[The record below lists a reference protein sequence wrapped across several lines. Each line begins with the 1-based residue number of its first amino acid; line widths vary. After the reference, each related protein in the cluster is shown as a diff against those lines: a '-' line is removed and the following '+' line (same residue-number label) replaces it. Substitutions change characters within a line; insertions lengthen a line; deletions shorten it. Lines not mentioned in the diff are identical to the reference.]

1 MKTRRP
7 PLPRSVLVIGSGPI
21 VIGQASEFDYS
32 GTQSLKAL
40 RRLGVRSI
48 LLNPNPA
55 TIMTDPEMA
64 DRTYLEPLSLG
75 TLQRVLAKERPR
87 ALLATMGGQS
97 ALNLALAA
105 HRRGLL
111 RRHGTRLI
119 GADAD
124 AIRIAEDRV
133 AFRRRMA
140 QAGLALPRGAAADN
154 LPALK
159 AAARK
164 LSFPLLLRASFTL
177 GGLGSSLARDMAG
190 LEDAYRRAVDIS
202 GNPLVVAEEFLES
215 WQEFELEVMRDRKD
229 NCVVVCSMENIDPM
243 GVHTG
248 DSAVVAPIQTLRDPE
263 YQTMRLAAFACIRA
277 VGVETGGANVQF
289 ARNPKTG
296 KFLLIEINPRV
307 SRSSALASKATGVP
321 IASVATELALG
332 RTLDEIPN
340 GITAR
345 TTAAFEPALDYV
357 VVKLPQF
364 QFSKFP
370 SAEPW
375 LDTSMKSVGE
385 AMAIGRSF
393 PEALQKAVRSLEEGP
408 EGLDLPSL
416 RSIAPA
422 ALARL
427 LSRANPD
434 RLFAVK
440 EALDRGWDEAQ
451 AARLSG
457 IHPWF
462 IRQIGRLS
470 RCGRGLRRGLDAARL
485 REAKALGFSDEHIAR
500 LSGFSRA
507 EIGRR
512 RRVPGILPSFYE
524 VDSCAGEFEAST
536 PYYYSTYAARGGAA
550 SSKPRGGRPPRLPA
564 GRPKRYLI
572 LGAGPNR
579 IGEGLEFDYACVH
592 AAQAIRE
599 SGGEAV
605 ILNSN
610 PETVSTDYDVS
621 DRLYFDPVS
630 IEEAENVMRRERPDG
645 VILQFGGQTPL
656 KLAQALARGGWSIL
670 GTPADAVARSEDRAA
685 FAKALAG
692 LSIPYPPFRVARAK
706 NDVLRAAS
714 TLGFPVLLRPS
725 FALGGERIRLFRERR
740 SLAAYLRDREKPGR
754 AGPFV
759 VDRFLEPAAELDV
772 DAVSDGRE
780 IALCGILAHVEPAGV
795 HSGDSSMLYPARGVS
810 KDLRRSV
817 ELYARRLAAAFKIK
831 GLFNLQIAVFREE
844 PYVLELN
851 ARASRTIPFLS
862 KATGIPW
869 AKVATR
875 VLLGTSLRRALSEHP
890 PRRADVFCYAKAS
903 AFSFHRFPGPA
914 PAPGLEMRSTGE
926 SMGIAK
932 TSTEA
937 VAKALLSAAPRAGKG
952 RFENVYSLQEL
963 AI

>member
-1 MKTRRP
+1 MP
-7 PLPRSVLVIGSGPI
+7 SASLPRSVLVVGSGPI

-64 DRTYLEPLSLG
+64 DRTYLEPL
-75 TLQRVLAKERPR
+75 TLDTLKQVLAKERPQ

-97 ALNLALAA
+97 ALNLGLAA
-105 HRRGLL
+105 HRQGLL
-111 RRHGTRLI
+111 KRHGTRLI
-119 GADAD
+119 GANAS
-124 AIRIAEDRV
+124 AIRRAEDRV
-133 AFRRRMA
+133 AFRRRML
-140 QAGLALPRGAAADN
+140 QAGLPLPQGAAADN

-190 LEDAYRRAVDIS
+190 LEDGYRRAVELS
-202 GNPLVVAEEFLES
+202 GNSLVVAEEFLEG

-229 NCVVVCSMENIDPM
+229 NCVVVCSLENIDPM

-248 DSAVVAPIQTLRDPE
+248 DSAVVAPIQTLRDQE
-263 YQTMRLAAFACIRA
+263 YQDMRLAAFACIRA

-296 KFLLIEINPRV
+296 KLLLIEINPRV

-340 GITAR
+340 GITAK

-370 SAEPW
+370 SADPW
-375 LDTSMKSVGE
+375 LNTSMKSVGE

-393 PEALQKAVRSLEEGP
+393 PEALQKAVRSLEDGQ
-408 EGLDLPSL
+408 EGLDLSSL
-416 RSIAPA
+416 RSLAPA
-422 ALARL
+422 ALVRR
-427 LSRANPD
+427 LSRANPE

-440 EALDRGWDEAQ
+440 EALDRGWDEAK

-462 IRQIGRLS
+462 IRQIGSIS
-470 RCGRGLRRGLDAARL
+470 RCGRGLRRGLDSRKL
-485 REAKALGFSDEHIAR
+485 REAKALGFSDAHIAR
-500 LSGFSRA
+500 LAGGSRSSVA
-507 EIGRR
+507 RR
-512 RRVPGILPSFYE
+512 RETLGIDPLFGE
-524 VDSCAGEFEAST
+524 VDTCAGEFEAST
-536 PYYYSTYAARGGAA
+536 PYYYSSYSDGGRGAPR
-550 SSKPRGGRPPRLPA
+550 PRGGRSR
-564 GRPKRYLI
+564 RKRYLI

-579 IGEGLEFDYACVH
+579 IGEGIEFDYSCVH

-599 SGGEAV
+599 AGAEAV

-610 PETVSTDYDVS
+610 PETVSTDFDVS
-621 DRLYFDPVS
+621 DRLYFDPVN
-630 IEEAENVMRRERPDG
+630 IEETENVLRRERPDG

-656 KLAQALARGGWSIL
+656 NLAQTLARGGWPIL
-670 GTPADAVARSEDRAA
+670 GTSADAVARSEDRVA
-685 FAKALAG
+685 FAKALEH
-692 LSIPYPPFRVARAK
+692 LNIPYPPFRVVRAR
-706 NDVLRAAS
+706 NGILRAALR
-714 TLGFPVLLRPS
+714 LGFPVLVRPS
-725 FALGGERIRLFRERR
+725 FALGGERIRLFRNPR
-740 SLAAYLRDREKPGR
+740 SLAACLERDGLGWE
-754 AGPFV
+754 GPFII
-759 VDRFLEPAAELDV
+759 DRFLNPASEIDV
-772 DAVSDGRE
+772 DAVSDGRD
-780 IALCGILAHVEPAGV
+780 IALCGILDHVEPAGV
-795 HSGDSSMLYPARGVS
+795 HSGDSSMLHPARGVS
-810 KDLRRSV
+810 ADLRRRV
-817 ELYARRLAAAFKIK
+817 ELYVRRLAAAFMIK

-844 PYVLELN
+844 PYVIELN
-851 ARASRTIPFLS
+851 PRASRTIPFLS
-862 KATGIPW
+862 KATGVPW

-875 VLLGTSLRRALSEHP
+875 VLLGKRLRRALSEHS
-890 PRRADVFCYAKAS
+890 PRIADGFCYAKAS
-903 AFSFHRFPGPA
+903 VFSFHRFPGLA
-914 PAPGLEMRSTGE
+914 PALGLEMRSTGE
-926 SMGIAK
+926 SMGIAR

-937 VAKALLSAAPRAGKG
+937 LAKAMLSVAPRAGKV
-952 RFENVYSLQEL
+952 RFENVHSLQEL
-963 AI
+963 DKNLSRPPTQP